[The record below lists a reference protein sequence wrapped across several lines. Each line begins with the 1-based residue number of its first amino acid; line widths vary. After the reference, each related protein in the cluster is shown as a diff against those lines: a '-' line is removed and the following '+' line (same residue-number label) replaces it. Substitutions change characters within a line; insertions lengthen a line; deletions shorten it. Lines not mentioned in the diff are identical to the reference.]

1 MIKPLNITKVIK
13 MTIKDQKK
21 IETIQNP
28 DTAEAD
34 QETDMMI
41 IDTQKIITINNLIKV
56 KISFNFRQ
64 KILR

>member
-13 MTIKDQKK
+13 MTIKDQKN